1 MLVSML
7 AMGVNALC
15 NYVLIF
21 GKLGFPALGVEGA
34 AIGTLIARVVEM
46 CIYLV
51 MLGRKKT
58 IFSLDLSK
66 PIELN
71 IHAEEGSDA
80 VIEAL
85 KPYIV

>member
-1 MLVSML
+1 MTFPCAEFTVNDISRFDYDFDLISGRYVIDAKSI
-7 AMGVNALC
+7 MG
-15 NYVLIF
+15 
-21 GKLGFPALGVEGA
+21 
-34 AIGTLIARVVEM
+34 
-46 CIYLV
+46 
-51 MLGRKKT
+51 

-71 IHAEEGSDA
+71 IHAEEEADA

>member
-1 MLVSML
+1 MKTVMISLNSIDKVKSF
-7 AMGVNALC
+7 VNDISRFDYDFDLISGR
-15 NYVLIF
+15 YVIDA
-21 GKLGFPALGVEGA
+21 KSIMV
-34 AIGTLIARVVEM
+34 
-46 CIYLV
+46 
-51 MLGRKKT
+51 

-71 IHAEEGSDA
+71 IHAEEEADA